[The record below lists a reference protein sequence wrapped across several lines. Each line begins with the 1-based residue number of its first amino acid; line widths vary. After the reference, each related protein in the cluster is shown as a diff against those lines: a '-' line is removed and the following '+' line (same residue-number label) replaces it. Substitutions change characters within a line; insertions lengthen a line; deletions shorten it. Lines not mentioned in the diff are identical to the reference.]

1 MNKPVKQAAH
11 RYRGAGPALGPLH
24 GLPVAVKDNR
34 ATQDM
39 RPTHAS
45 PIYKDN
51 VPDADDPNVVP
62 LRDAGAA
69 VFAKTNLPE
78 FGAGANTVNRVFGAT
93 GSRPRW
99 FSGIA

>member
-1 MNKPVKQAAH
+1 
-11 RYRGAGPALGPLH
+11 
-24 GLPVAVKDNR
+24 
-34 ATQDM
+34 M

-51 VPDADDPNVVP
+51 VPDADDPNVAL

-93 GSRPRW
+93 GGRPRW
-99 FSGIA
+99 FSGIAQEARTRSSASVSVRISPRASPMSGAERGTRENSHA

>member
-1 MNKPVKQAAH
+1 MVGEWLPPPISNATRDA
-11 RYRGAGPALGPLH
+11 LH

-34 ATQDM
+34 ATKDM

-51 VPDADDPNVVP
+51 VPDADDPNVAL

-78 FGAGANTVNRVFGAT
+78 FGAGANPVDRVFGAT